1 MNALFSPTDNG
12 HSALRSAHRNS
23 SIQHIISGSD
33 NDGHGFNGPPFCW
46 LGSLWPFQ
54 FIRVLFVT
62 RFTYCWF
69 LLQNA
74 ENSLVAGVLP
84 WDTPTAANLITGS
97 QLLRRTEHNRPP
109 PESEMV
115 VFSNREY
122 GEWYRWRKNRLND
135 LKLRWY
141 QKNWRQRH
149 SANLDF
155 DHDHSAV
162 HDVHP
167 DNLRYQVYRKKIGR
181 SQSATVLHAGWFS
194 SDVTVTSHATCP
206 LSSIQK

>member
-1 MNALFSPTDNG
+1 MMVTGSTDPHFADWGVCDHFNLSEYYLSPDSPTADFCYKMPKIRWWPG
-12 HSALRSAHRNS
+12 FCHGTLQLPRTWSQVHSYFDELNTT
-23 SIQHIISGSD
+23 
-33 NDGHGFNGPPFCW
+33 
-46 LGSLWPFQ
+46 
-54 FIRVLFVT
+54 V
-62 RFTYCWF
+62 
-69 LLQNA
+69 
-74 ENSLVAGVLP
+74 
-84 WDTPTAANLITGS
+84 
-97 QLLRRTEHNRPP
+97 PP